1 MRSVRG
7 ATKKS
12 QPQKEQEH
20 KIKFFFMCLRCLF
33 VAQQSGQEERRPP
46 ENWFQKDRL
55 FEEPTYLVCSNANTW
70 K

>member
-12 QPQKEQEH
+12 QPRKGTQSTKRNLV
-20 KIKFFFMCLRCLF
+20 MCSLCLF
-33 VAQQSGQEERRPP
+33 VAKKKGGLLKTGSR
-46 ENWFQKDRL
+46 KTAL
-55 FEEPTYLVCSNANTW
+55 FEEPTYLACRNAKAT